1 MTKQPDDTNW
11 REELKAYTNSKYE
24 LELLENGPRSL
35 AASWMMGAL
44 YQKWKRI
51 KGIPPDPPP
60 PDCSSSYLEWERRI
74 NQQSINPPD
83 TSCNGSNDTD

>member
-24 LELLENGPRSL
+24 LDLLENGPRSL
-35 AASWMMGAL
+35 AASWRMGAL

-51 KGIPPDPPP
+51 NGIPPDPPP

>member
-11 REELKAYTNSKYE
+11 REELKSYTNSKYE

-35 AASWMMGAL
+35 AASWRMGAL
-44 YQKWKRI
+44 YQKWKKI
-51 KGIPPDPPP
+51 NGIPPDPPP